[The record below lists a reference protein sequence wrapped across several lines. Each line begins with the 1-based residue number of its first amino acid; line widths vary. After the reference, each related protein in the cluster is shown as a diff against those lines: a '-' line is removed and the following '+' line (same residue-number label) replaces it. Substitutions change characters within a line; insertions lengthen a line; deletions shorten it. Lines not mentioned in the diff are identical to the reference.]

1 MICYPQHV
9 VRKLE
14 EEEDEDVDNMDTI
27 RRILEALDPWTLR
40 VSLLELNLMFKQAK
54 NNTVSLFFFVS
65 KNISVKSFWFLGHLI
80 LCILWVRQS
89 MNLRSLQNI

>member
-54 NNTVSLFFFVS
+54 NNTVSLFFLL
-65 KNISVKSFWFLGHLI
+65 VKIFLWNHFDFLDI
-80 LCILWVRQS
+80 
-89 MNLRSLQNI
+89 